1 MIWPPID
8 HLRSLNQGPVSFIK
22 FKELSSLLSAANVN
36 LTIHRALQ
44 YCTKVSKWVFHLFKV
59 DRLACKVFEI
69 MHYNLFSIW
78 YKYCNPIV
86 FWILLQTSL
95 CLLNFDLDL
104 LETAQV
110 NFIENFVLDLFKV
123 FFLESDLI
131 RDGLHLFIKAI
142 NLLFVDW
149 NMLNLVSGKPCLVVD
164 LRQLLCCHATLKAG
178 CLGLSS
184 ILYCLLNSLLEVCY
198 LIVDKVLI
206 DFHFFLEIA
215 HLPFVDELEYPR
227 ACLFNG
233 LHTLLLQIEHLETNL
248 RLEVPI
254 RLIVNVLSL
263 QMQNPSFTLDVLETF
278 KVAHHKWGNVIKSM
292 VLMERS
298 ETINAYPLLII
309 KTEEIELFSMQT
321 TIYRYRLRTSA
332 RTRYRC
338 NLSSQGR
345 RHATTTRSRTSP

>member
-1 MIWPPID
+1 M
-8 HLRSLNQGPVSFIK
+8 
-22 FKELSSLLSAANVN
+22 
-36 LTIHRALQ
+36 
-44 YCTKVSKWVFHLFKV
+44 
-59 DRLACKVFEI
+59 
-69 MHYNLFSIW
+69 
-78 YKYCNPIV
+78 
-86 FWILLQTSL
+86 
-95 CLLNFDLDL
+95 NFDLDL

-149 NMLNLVSGKPCLVVD
+149 NMLNLVPGKSCLVVD
-164 LRQLLCCHATLKAG
+164 LRQLLCCHAALKAG
-178 CLGLSS
+178 LLGLSS

-227 ACLFNG
+227 ARLFNG
-233 LHTLLLQIEHLETNL
+233 LHALLLQIEHLETNL

-263 QMQNPSFTLDVLETF
+263 QMQNPSFTLD
-278 KVAHHKWGNVIKSM
+278 
-292 VLMERS
+292 
-298 ETINAYPLLII
+298 
-309 KTEEIELFSMQT
+309 
-321 TIYRYRLRTSA
+321 
-332 RTRYRC
+332 
-338 NLSSQGR
+338 
-345 RHATTTRSRTSP
+345 